1 MKKSVIMIVLLIP
14 LLLLGQQTVQGTLS
28 TDTRWY
34 GEVQVKG
41 DVTVPK
47 GVTLSIDPGTRI
59 IIDAK
64 SDATK
69 SGKDPKHVEI
79 TILGRILAEGTT
91 NDGRIVFTS
100 SASQPQMYD
109 WYGIIIK
116 NLKEPSR
123 LKHCIIEYGYKGI
136 TCYGSSPEI
145 SNCEIRY
152 NQYAGVSSEV
162 RSNPIVRNS
171 TLSGN
176 EFAGLLCELASNPVV
191 EKNVI
196 SQNLNGIVIFDRSQ
210 PDLGRLSAAE
220 GESVGEN
227 IILNNFETNIY
238 NNSTIEIY
246 AQNNIWNTTGEA
258 QIQETVFDNAQ
269 NPSKG
274 KVLFMPVFGGSAA
287 AQKKILA
294 QQEEEKK
301 AEKETSAEEPAPVA
315 AKVALVTSQVSTTPA
330 QNKPAGNTV
339 SNATNKPAN
348 QVPLENP
355 QLHVDST
362 QYLAANDNA
371 AGTALIPAMTENPTD
386 NPPAIVQPE
395 TLYVYKEVPMEKV
408 EEKEPEIIEPVIEA
422 LLDQGRRE
430 YINRVN
436 PEYPSMYVKTGFE
449 GRVFLE
455 VTVGRDGKVEDNRVL
470 RSDGD
475 LFTQSARDAIKKY
488 KYKTA
493 TYQGKPVKFKIVELF
508 IFKLN

>member
-14 LLLLGQQTVQGTLS
+14 LLLFGQQAVQGTLT

-69 SGKDPKHVEI
+69 SGKDSKHIEI

-100 SASQPQMYD
+100 NASQPQMYD

-116 NLKEPSR
+116 NLKEPSL

-145 SNCEIRY
+145 ANCEIRY

-162 RSNPIVRNS
+162 RSNPVIRNS

-176 EFAGLLCELASNPVV
+176 EFAGLLCELASNPVI

-210 PDLGRLSAAE
+210 PDLGRLAAAK

-227 IILNNFETNIY
+227 IILNNFESNVY
-238 NNSTIEIY
+238 NNSTNEIF

-258 QIQETVFDNAQ
+258 QIQETVFDNVQ

-274 KVLFMPVFGGSAA
+274 QVLFMPVFGGSDA
-287 AQKKILA
+287 AQNTLLA

-301 AEKETSAEEPAPVA
+301 AEKENSGEKAAGVA
-315 AKVALVTSQVSTTPA
+315 AKTAPVTSRVSTTPA
-330 QNKPAGNTV
+330 QNKPAEN
-339 SNATNKPAN
+339 SANKPAI
-348 QVPLENP
+348 QTPLESP
-355 QLHVDST
+355 RLRVDST
-362 QYLAANDNA
+362 QYLAASNNA
-371 AGTALIPAMTENPTD
+371 AGAGLIPAMTQNPTG
-386 NPPAIVQPE
+386 NSTAAEQE
-395 TLYVYKEVPMEKV
+395 TLFVYKETPAPET
-408 EEKEPEIIEPVIEA
+408 EEMEPEIVEPVIEA

-430 YINRVN
+430 YVNRVS
-436 PEYPSMYVKTGFE
+436 PEYPGMYLKTGFE

-455 VTVGRDGKVEDNRVL
+455 VTVGRDGNVESNRVL

-475 LFTQSARDAIKKY
+475 LFTESAQEAIKKY

-493 TYQGKPVKFKIVELF
+493 THKGKPVRFKVVELF
-508 IFKLN
+508 IFKLK

>member
-14 LLLLGQQTVQGTLS
+14 LLLLGQQAVQGTLS

-34 GEVQVKG
+34 GEIQVKG

-59 IIDAK
+59 VIDAK

-91 NDGRIVFTS
+91 NEGKIIFTS

-116 NLKEPSR
+116 NLTEPSR

-162 RSNPIVRNS
+162 RSNPVIRNS

-210 PDLGRLSAAE
+210 PDMGRLSAAE
-220 GESVGEN
+220 NESVGEN

-238 NNSTIEIY
+238 NNSTVEIY

-301 AEKETSAEEPAPVA
+301 AEKEPSAEEPAAIAATTAVVA
-315 AKVALVTSQVSTTPA
+315 PQVNTTPA
-330 QNKPAGNTV
+330 QNKPAENNTA
-339 SNATNKPAN
+339 NNPAG
-348 QVPLENP
+348 QVALESP

-362 QYLAANDNA
+362 QYLATNDNV
-371 AGTALIPAMTENPTD
+371 AGTALIPAMTENPTG
-386 NPPAIVQPE
+386 NPTAVAQPE
-395 TLYVYKEVPMEKV
+395 TLYVYKEVPVEKV
-408 EEKEPEIIEPVIEA
+408 EKKEPEIVEPVIEA

-430 YINRVN
+430 YINRVS
-436 PEYPSMYVKTGFE
+436 PEYPRMYMKTGFE
-449 GRVFLE
+449 GRVLLE

-475 LFTQSARDAIKKY
+475 LFTQSAMDAIKKY
-488 KYKTA
+488 RYKTA

-508 IFKLN
+508 IFKLK